1 MEVAM
6 ALWLFIGG
14 VFAAVLLLALWCGRG
29 RTTSMLDDQSPDP
42 NEHRRGADVLAADAS
57 RAADA
62 RIAPNP
68 GGISF

>member
-6 ALWLFIGG
+6 AIWLFMGF
-14 VFAAVLLLALWCGRG
+14 VFAGVLLLAFWCGRS
-29 RTTSMLDDQSPDP
+29 RSTSALDDQSVDP
-42 NEHRRGADVLAADAS
+42 NEHRRLADELAADAA

-68 GGISF
+68 GGFSF